1 MWPSFARVARVLL
14 PVCVCLIAAHLGTA
28 RAAGVDYTVEL
39 EVPRAYRDLLRENLT
54 LYRFRDNADLDL
66 AGLRRL
72 YAKTPKEIADL
83 LATEGFYAP
92 RIESDL
98 RPVGGTGA
106 WEIVLTVAP
115 NAAVQVGAVDIAFT
129 GAIAADTPAFKAF
142 RERLRTQW
150 QLPPGHRFRQADW
163 EGAKRAL
170 LRALLIER
178 FPTARIDASEA
189 RVDVAANRVALSLT
203 VASGPE
209 YAIDRLEIA
218 GLQRYPESIVHNLA
232 PFKAGAPYVQEE
244 LLALQTRLQ
253 DSGYFKSVAVR
264 IDTETAA
271 TGNAADANAAVAAN
285 VGPEIHRAPRRVP
298 VRVELVEHERRRVG
312 FGVGYSTDTGPRG
325 RIEYTDINLRAR
337 GWRGKIGLEVDR
349 VKQGITAGLD
359 FPLRVSGARDSIN
372 SAFVHQDLTGETL
385 DSARIAAARTQ
396 PRGGY
401 ERTVTLQYQHE
412 VQTLAGAPGD
422 IRQALTANVGWLRR
436 RTDDLL
442 YPTRGYA
449 INYQIGGAHA
459 ALLSDRT
466 FARGYI
472 KGARYFALGDDV
484 ALMLRGEIGAV
495 EAESRIG
502 IPADFLFRA
511 GGDQSVR
518 GYPVASLG
526 VANGDAVVGGRLL
539 AVASAETTWWFKR
552 PWGAA
557 IFYDRGDAADT
568 GSELDPVAGY
578 GAGIRWRSPVGPVQ
592 LDVAYGEELARWRVH
607 FAMGFVF

>member
-1 MWPSFARVARVLL
+1 MWHASARVARILFL
-14 PVCVCLIAAHLGTA
+14 WWACLGAHIGA
-28 RAAGVDYTVEL
+28 VHAAGVDYDIEL
-39 EVPRAYRDLLRENLT
+39 DVPRAYRDLLRDNLG
-54 LYRFRDNADLDL
+54 LYRHEGDGDLDL

-72 YAKTPKEIADL
+72 YAKAPKEIADL

-92 RIESDL
+92 RVDSDMRL
-98 RPVGGTGA
+98 VSDTNT
-106 WEIVLTVAP
+106 WQITLTVAP
-115 NAAVQVGAVDIAFT
+115 QTAVQVGAVDIAFT
-129 GAIAADTPAFKAF
+129 GAIAADAPAFAAF
-142 RERLRTQW
+142 RARLRTQW
-150 QLPPGHRFRQADW
+150 QLPPGRRFRQADW
-163 EGAKRAL
+163 EAAKRAL

-178 FPTARIDASEA
+178 FPAAKIEASEA
-189 RVDVAANRVALSLT
+189 RVDVAANRVALALT

-209 YAIDRLEIA
+209 YEIARLEIA
-218 GLQRYPESIVHNLA
+218 GLQRYPASIVHNLA
-232 PFKAGAPYVQEE
+232 PFKPGAPYVQEE

-264 IDTETAA
+264 IDTESGAGERA
-271 TGNAADANAAVAAN
+271 PSGRPGIHDAN
-285 VGPEIHRAPRRVP
+285 APRRVP
-298 VRVELVEHERRRVG
+298 VQVEVVENERRRIG
-312 FGVGYSTDTGPRG
+312 FGLGYSTDTGARG

-337 GWRGKIGLEVDR
+337 GWRGKTGLEVDR

-359 FPLRVSGARDSIN
+359 FPLRASGARDSIT

-484 ALMLRGEIGAV
+484 SFMLRGELGAV

-526 VANGDAVVGGRLL
+526 VPDGEAVVGGRLL

-557 IFYDRGDAADT
+557 VFYDRGDAADT
-568 GSELDPVAGY
+568 GSDFDPVAGY
-578 GAGIRWRSPVGPVQ
+578 GAGVRWRSPVGPVQ
-592 LDVAYGEELARWRVH
+592 LDVAYGEVLARWRVH